1 MRKELYRLLCSEL
14 KERASKQWDLPLY
27 IQEAM
32 SSADDQEFGSE
43 MRNVTP
49 SKDEN
54 EEIDPFNPPKPE
66 EKRPTASEALPPPN
80 DDTDDFFGSLKEQE
94 REYVPANREDY

>member
-1 MRKELYRLLCSEL
+1 MIK
-14 KERASKQWDLPLY
+14 RASKQWDLPLY
-27 IQEAM
+27 IQQAM
-32 SSADDQEFGSE
+32 SVSDEQEFGSE

-66 EKRPTASEALPPPN
+66 EKQPPASEALPPPN